1 MKAIKVSFLNIVK
14 AQNAIDDNASLS
26 NKLFQTSSN
35 YWIIDVNND
44 AELNSVLTEIERVSD
59 ECGFDYKIEV
69 IFISQY
75 IKSHKCFTWI
85 HLYFI
90 WLNIF

>member
-14 AQNAIDDNASLS
+14 AQNAIDDNVLLS
-26 NKLFQTSSN
+26 KKLFQTSSN

-59 ECGFDYKIEV
+59 ECEFSYVIEDV
-69 IFISQY
+69 EGA
-75 IKSHKCFTWI
+75 K
-85 HLYFI
+85 
-90 WLNIF
+90 